1 MAVGG
6 FKITAPPLWLAVALP
21 LCSFTAAVLSI
32 SAFGANTPI
41 WVSNALAVTALL
53 RNKRSTWP
61 ILLFLAVA
69 ADYASNV
76 CTGTPVIGIGFTTCD
91 GFEILL
97 VALLAGS
104 TGIASPIDQIWPM
117 ARLALVCLLVP
128 TISATGGATLLASGF
143 GASFSP
149 SWLIWYLA
157 TACGLL
163 TTTPLL
169 LSWTDQTFRTDRA
182 RYVAG
187 QSIILAMVVGAVG
200 YLQFS
205 VSLPDMFL
213 AFPFLL
219 LATFNGRL
227 LGATTAAATLAAV
240 AIWST
245 VHGRGPISGIT
256 GLDSVAKVE
265 VLQLY
270 LVVVLLSTLPVAA
283 ILEQRERLTAQ
294 LRESTKAAQSA
305 VRAKSEFLAVMSHEI
320 RTPMT
325 AVLGMAD
332 LLINADLPVKERK
345 YVTGIQKSGQH
356 LLSLINDI
364 LDFSRIEAGKLD
376 LETIDFSIPEV
387 LEQVLSLL
395 APQAAELGLE
405 LRFELGAPLPPALRG
420 DPTRLKQILVN
431 LAGNGLKFTQSGG
444 VTVAVHQCAA
454 HDNRERFRFE
464 VRDTGIGI
472 PEDKHGI
479 LFNVFSQVDSST
491 TRQYGGSGLGLA
503 ICRQLVEA
511 MGGEIGVESTPGVG
525 SCFWFEVPF
534 ERGER
539 TTAHTAEPHTF
550 VSGVA
555 RRVLLV
561 EDVEMNQLLISDML
575 RHHGHDV
582 TLAVNGLDAIALA
595 AREHFDVVLM
605 DVQMP
610 VMDGIE
616 ATRRIRALPPPAGNV
631 PVLALSANA
640 MVLDLQ
646 RYMAAGM
653 TGALTKPIDWPQLFE
668 ALAKYGGQDENTEKK
683 AIAAGAGTDLPV
695 SQPDITVRP
704 DIGSPI
710 DLAVFDR
717 LRSLQSNTG
726 DLTSKLTELFIR
738 DVGQRLADLQDAL
751 HRADAPAVAQLAHA
765 IKGSA
770 ANLGARR
777 MTQICTD
784 IETLAEAAELNT
796 VPARTDDL
804 QHEFARACDT
814 LTTKLTTV

>member
-1 MAVGG
+1 MAMGR
-6 FKITAPPLWLAVALP
+6 
-21 LCSFTAAVLSI
+21 SRE
-32 SAFGANTPI
+32 
-41 WVSNALAVTALL
+41 L
-53 RNKRSTWP
+53 R
-61 ILLFLAVA
+61 
-69 ADYASNV
+69 
-76 CTGTPVIGIGFTTCD
+76 
-91 GFEILL
+91 
-97 VALLAGS
+97 
-104 TGIASPIDQIWPM
+104 
-117 ARLALVCLLVP
+117 
-128 TISATGGATLLASGF
+128 
-143 GASFSP
+143 
-149 SWLIWYLA
+149 
-157 TACGLL
+157 
-163 TTTPLL
+163 
-169 LSWTDQTFRTDRA
+169 
-182 RYVAG
+182 
-187 QSIILAMVVGAVG
+187 
-200 YLQFS
+200 
-205 VSLPDMFL
+205 
-213 AFPFLL
+213 
-219 LATFNGRL
+219 
-227 LGATTAAATLAAV
+227 
-240 AIWST
+240 
-245 VHGRGPISGIT
+245 
-256 GLDSVAKVE
+256 GLDAVAKVE

-283 ILEQRERLTAQ
+283 ILEQRERLTEQ

-325 AVLGMAD
+325 GVLGMAD
-332 LLINADLPVKERK
+332 LLINADLPAKERK
-345 YVTGIQKSGQH
+345 YVTGIQTSGQH

-395 APQAAELGLE
+395 APQAAELGLK
-405 LRFELGAPLPPALRG
+405 LHFELGTPLPPVLRG

-454 HDNRERFRFE
+454 EENRERFRFE

-511 MGGEIGVESTPGVG
+511 MGGEIGVESMPGVG

-534 ERGER
+534 ERSAR
-539 TTAHTAEPHTF
+539 ATLHTVDPRTF
-550 VSGVA
+550 VSGMA
-555 RRVLLV
+555 QRVLLV

-640 MVLDLQ
+640 MALDLK

-653 TGALTKPIDWPQLFE
+653 NGALTKPIDWPQLFE
-668 ALAKYGGQDENTEKK
+668 ALTKYGGQ
-683 AIAAGAGTDLPV
+683 GDLPG
-695 SQPDITVRP
+695 SQTDITVPP

-710 DLAVFDR
+710 DPAIFDR

-726 DLTSKLTELFIR
+726 DLTSKLTELFVR
-738 DVGQRLADLQDAL
+738 DVGQRLAQLREAL

-777 MTQICTD
+777 MVQISAD
-784 IETLAEAAELNT
+784 IEALAEAADLST
-796 VPARTDDL
+796 LPARTDDL
-804 QHEFARACDT
+804 QHEFARACDA